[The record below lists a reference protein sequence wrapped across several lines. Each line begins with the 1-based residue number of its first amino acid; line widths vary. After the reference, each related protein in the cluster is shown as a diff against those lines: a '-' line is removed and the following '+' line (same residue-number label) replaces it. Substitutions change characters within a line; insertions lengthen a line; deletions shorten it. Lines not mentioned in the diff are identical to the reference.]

1 MLEGIMVN
9 IWVALIPPANEI
21 YYFHWWIDRK
31 NKSISSTQGVGGGDL
46 KSILICK
53 KKIVRKKLFFL

>member
-1 MLEGIMVN
+1 MLEGIMLN

-31 NKSISSTQGVGGGDL
+31 NKSISSTQGVGGGGGDL
-46 KSILICK
+46 KSYINLQEKDC
-53 KKIVRKKLFFL
+53 

>member
-46 KSILICK
+46 KSYLNLQEKDC
-53 KKIVRKKLFFL
+53 